1 MIKKCL
7 IGFFILITIFS
18 SCYNKNDNKNST
30 FNIKT
35 KNQPNILFILL
46 DDLGKEWVS
55 GYDAD
60 DIETP
65 NIDSLLNGGMQF
77 INAWSMPQ
85 CTPSRVTLM
94 TGQYP
99 FRHGWVNHYDV
110 PRWGHGVNFD
120 SDKNPSLAKILKQ
133 AGYKTCVAGKWQIND
148 FRLQPESMIDH
159 GFDDYCMWTGGEGGN
174 LNKSEKR
181 YWDPYIHTK
190 DGSKTYLGEFGE
202 DVFSDFIVDFMNK
215 NKQNPMFIY
224 YPMCLPHGPLT
235 TTPSEPY
242 LRDKIDKHKAMVRYT
257 DDILKK
263 LVFALEKLK
272 IRDNTIIF
280 WTTDNGTAGNIVG
293 HVNGKKIRG
302 GKTFLT
308 ENGVNEPFIV
318 NWPGTIKPGVKTDAL
333 IDFSDI
339 LPTFADLAGAEL
351 PKKYKYD
358 GKSFKDLLIGKKNS
372 SRKDWILSMGSHPA
386 KIKDGKV
393 NNVHPFRD
401 RALRDKRYKVFVDT
415 LKKISHIYDLKN
427 DREER
432 NNLIHSKSEEIKKV
446 LYKFKRIIDSFPPI
460 DIQPKYNKLNN
471 SKYDILPKQLNNKA
485 EKRRKVSNHSP
496 SLN

>member
-1 MIKKCL
+1 MIKKYL

-18 SCYNKNDNKNST
+18 SCNKKNDNKNL
-30 FNIKT
+30 FLNIKT
-35 KNQPNILFILL
+35 KNRPNILFILL

-65 NIDSLLNGGMQF
+65 NIDNLLNGGMQF

-148 FRLQPESMIDH
+148 FRLQPESMIYH

-174 LNKSEKR
+174 LKKSEKR
-181 YWDPYIHTK
+181 YWDPYIHTR

-215 NKQNPMFIY
+215 NKQDPMFIY

-242 LRDKIDKHKAMVRYT
+242 LRGKIDKHKAMVRYT

-263 LVFALEKLK
+263 LVFALEKLN
-272 IRDNTIIF
+272 IRENTIIF

-293 HVNGKKIRG
+293 HINGRKIRG
-302 GKTFLT
+302 GKAFLT

-339 LPTFADLAGAEL
+339 LPTLADLAGAEL

-358 GKSFKDLLIGKKNS
+358 GKSFKDLLIGEKNH
-372 SRKDWILSMGSHPA
+372 SRKEWILSMGSHPA
-386 KIKDGKV
+386 KIKDGRV
-393 NNVHPFRD
+393 INVHSFRD

-415 LKKISHIYDLKN
+415 LKKISHMYDLKN
-427 DREER
+427 DSEEK

-446 LYKFKRIIDSFPPI
+446 LNKFKTIIASFPNL

-471 SKYDILPKQLNNKA
+471 SKYDISPKQLNNKA
-485 EKRRKVSNHSP
+485 EKKRKVSNHSP
-496 SLN
+496 L